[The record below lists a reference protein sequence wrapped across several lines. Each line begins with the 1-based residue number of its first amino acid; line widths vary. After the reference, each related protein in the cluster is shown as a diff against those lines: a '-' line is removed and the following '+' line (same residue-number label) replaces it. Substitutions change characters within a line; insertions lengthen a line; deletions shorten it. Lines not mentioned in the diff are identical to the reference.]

1 MTLGRLFV
9 MTLVSFP
16 LLFEFGAGVAMMGV
30 LCVRVSVLLFTDTMK
45 FQQPT
50 TMSITIVFLTSYGFT
65 GFTLLTKLGGQE
77 KKKKGIEMIN
87 CLLGVSTSSL
97 LSVSGCIMMIGDL
110 LP

>member
-1 MTLGRLFV
+1 

-50 TMSITIVFLTSYGFT
+50 TMSITIVFLMSYGFT

-77 KKKKGIEMIN
+77 KKKRNRNDQLLARGINFFIAF
-87 CLLGVSTSSL
+87 GVW
-97 LSVSGCIMMIGDL
+97 VYYDDR
-110 LP
+110 

>member
-77 KKKKGIEMIN
+77 KKKKKRNRNDQLLARGINFFIAF
-87 CLLGVSTSSL
+87 GVW
-97 LSVSGCIMMIGDL
+97 VYYDDR
-110 LP
+110 

>member
-50 TMSITIVFLTSYGFT
+50 TMSITIVFLMSYGFT

-77 KKKKGIEMIN
+77 KKKKRNRNDQLLARGINFFIAF
-87 CLLGVSTSSL
+87 GVW
-97 LSVSGCIMMIGDL
+97 VYYDDR
-110 LP
+110 

>member
-50 TMSITIVFLTSYGFT
+50 TMSITIVFLMSYGFT

-77 KKKKGIEMIN
+77 KKKRNRNDQLLARGINFFIAF
-87 CLLGVSTSSL
+87 GVW
-97 LSVSGCIMMIGDL
+97 VYYDDR
-110 LP
+110 

>member
-1 MTLGRLFV
+1 

-50 TMSITIVFLTSYGFT
+50 TMSITIVFLMSYGFT
-65 GFTLLTKLGGQE
+65 GFTLLTKLGGQ
-77 KKKKGIEMIN
+77 KKKKRNRNDQLLARGINFFIAF
-87 CLLGVSTSSL
+87 GVW
-97 LSVSGCIMMIGDL
+97 VYYDDR
-110 LP
+110 

>member
-77 KKKKGIEMIN
+77 KKKKKE
-87 CLLGVSTSSL
+87 SK
-97 LSVSGCIMMIGDL
+97 
-110 LP
+110 

>member
-77 KKKKGIEMIN
+77 KKKRNRNDQLLARGINFFIAF
-87 CLLGVSTSSL
+87 GVW
-97 LSVSGCIMMIGDL
+97 VYYDDR
-110 LP
+110 

>member
-50 TMSITIVFLTSYGFT
+50 TMSITIVFLMSYGFT
-65 GFTLLTKLGGQE
+65 GFTLLTKLGGQ
-77 KKKKGIEMIN
+77 KKKKRNRNDQLLARGINFFIAF
-87 CLLGVSTSSL
+87 GVW
-97 LSVSGCIMMIGDL
+97 VYYDDR
-110 LP
+110 

>member
-77 KKKKGIEMIN
+77 KKKKRNRNDQLLARGINFFIAF
-87 CLLGVSTSSL
+87 GVW
-97 LSVSGCIMMIGDL
+97 VYYDDR
-110 LP
+110 